1 MHICASHCQ
10 GIFAS
15 ICKYW
20 QTQMTQSGL
29 LHPLVNLIQSKRIY
43 AVAITTVV
51 TGLSF
56 HSSPRA
62 VLQRDPQTDKFL

>member
-20 QTQMTQSGL
+20 QLTQMTQRGL
-29 LHPLVNLIQSKRIY
+29 LHQVVNIIQSKGIY
-43 AVAITTVV
+43 DVAIT

-62 VLQRDPQTDKFL
+62 VLQRDPQIDKFL

>member
-20 QTQMTQSGL
+20 QLTQMTQRGL
-29 LHPLVNLIQSKRIY
+29 LHQVVNIIQSKGIY
-43 AVAITTVV
+43 AVAIT

-62 VLQRDPQTDKFL
+62 VLQRDPQIDKFL